1 MRKFTL
7 YLMSLFLSIGAM
19 AQVDYWP
26 QNAPKTNTKKG
37 NDRNMTSVKVG
48 TETYSLT
55 YTEQSKGYVDNY
67 ETTTFQVEVGE
78 TYALEVNT
86 DGSWIHGYVFVD
98 FGSDG
103 FTAEVTDSWKP
114 AGDLVAYAFY
124 NNNSSSDASGW
135 NSKGDVISGDNR
147 NDPNIPSWTVPED
160 LTPGEYRIRFKL
172 DWCNIDPQGDADGK
186 FSDFYD
192 NRGSILD
199 AKLVVVDTKA
209 AREAFNAAYAAAGD
223 VITAL
228 GYSFREAEDLQLQT
242 TDPNAE
248 YYIWSNAPE
257 STEGPI
263 SQLVD
268 GKTEHNNFFHT
279 QWSKP
284 VPAGPHYIEV
294 DLGEDSDLDEFI
306 IRYSTRINYY
316 GDLADFPDAIEIQ
329 GSNEK
334 NGTYTTLATF
344 NKNLPQEQGR
354 YWESA
359 VVMNNGY
366 RFLRFNVTAE
376 KTFWHMSEFDITIP
390 ASESVNE
397 GYEELID
404 EIRNLNEVYGNVSD
418 NSDYGYNE
426 YVEATNGLTTA
437 LAAIDLYTLTVTNAG
452 WATLFLDYNTVI
464 PSDVEAYIVSSIN
477 SGYVTLTQV
486 TGVLPKHEGILVKA
500 IPGKYHFVKTSK
512 ESTGDYSSNWLEGT
526 LFDADITKLEGWSYY
541 VLGMNDGEVGFY
553 NPTFGEDKTYFKNG
567 ANKAYLLVEGV
578 KDVASYS
585 FRFEGEGTTGINEV
599 KGEPTVDASQN
610 GEVKAIFDLT
620 GRKLKGENGNL
631 KGIYIINGKKV
642 LVK

>member
-7 YLMSLFLSIGAM
+7 FLMSLFLSVGAM
-19 AQVDYWP
+19 AQVNYWP
-26 QNAPKTNTKKG
+26 QNAPKDNGKKQY
-37 NDRNMTSVKVG
+37 DRDMTSVVVG
-48 TETYSLT
+48 TQNYSLT
-55 YTEQSKGYVDNY
+55 AAERAKGYVDNY
-67 ETTTFQVEVGE
+67 DKVTFQVEPGA
-78 TYALEVNT
+78 TYTLEVNT
-86 DGSWIHGYVFVD
+86 GGSWIHGYVFVD
-98 FGSDG
+98 FDSDG
-103 FTAEVTDSWKP
+103 FTAGVEDNWKP
-114 AGDLVAYAFY
+114 VGDLVAYAFY

-135 NSKGDVISGDNR
+135 NSKGEYISGDNR
-147 NDPNIPSWTVPED
+147 NDPNIPSWTVPEN
-160 LTPGEYRIRFKL
+160 LAPGEYRIRFKL

-199 AKLVVVDTKA
+199 AKLVVVDTNA

-223 VITAL
+223 VITASA
-228 GYSFREAEDLQLQT
+228 YSVREAEDLPLQT
-242 TDPNAE
+242 TNPNAE

-268 GKTEHNNFFHT
+268 GKTGNQNFFHT
-279 QWSKP
+279 QWSSP

-306 IRYSTRINYY
+306 IRYSTRINNN
-316 GDLADFPDAIEIQ
+316 GTLADFPDAIEIQ

-344 NKNLPQEQGR
+344 NENLPQEQGR

-359 VVMNNGY
+359 VVKNNGY

-426 YVEATNGLTTA
+426 YVEATNALTTA
-437 LAAIDLYTLTVTNAG
+437 LAAINLYTLTVTDAG
-452 WATLFLDYNTVI
+452 WATLFLDYNTFI
-464 PSDVEAYIVSSIN
+464 PSNVEAYIVSSVN

-500 IPGKYHFVKTSK
+500 IPGKYYFVKTSK
-512 ESTGDYSSNWLEGT
+512 ESGDYSNWLEGT
-526 LFDADITKLEGWSYY
+526 LFDANIQKEEGWSYY
-541 VLGMNDGEVGFY
+541 VLGMKDGEVGFY
-553 NPTFGEDKTYFKNG
+553 NPKYGDDETYFKNG
-567 ANKAYLLVEGV
+567 ANKAYLLVKGV

-585 FRFEGEGTTGINEV
+585 FRFEGDGTTGIEEV
-599 KGEPTVDASQN
+599 KGEN

-620 GRKLKGENGNL
+620 GRRVEAITAP
-631 KGIYIINGKKV
+631 GIYIVNGKKV